1 MFPAPLFLVLLILTS
16 PLCLIFDGPLTYGLI
31 VAAAAVLVA
40 IVGLRTRPGEAEFL
54 SSLIRPVAL
63 VAVLPVLAI
72 LIQLMPLKSIGL
84 ANPIWQ
90 SAATA
95 LSRPVFGSITV
106 DPGTTL
112 ICLARYLSLAGLVF
126 VTAAVAIDRRRA
138 RWILFALT
146 TATALAALMLLAVGF
161 GGAQLD
167 IQDRALLIA
176 AATDSAVLGI
186 ILAIAAALQSLER
199 PNAPSQSQD
208 HPVLF
213 LLVFVLCLA
222 ALATCSLA
230 VFKYATN
237 EVYFA
242 LTFGVATFV
251 VAIII
256 RRFQLDAWGYSAI
269 VAIVVVVTI
278 AALALR
284 LGDRMTDFT
293 LAFAA
298 SPQSPLI
305 ALTRRILA
313 EASWLGTGAGTFA
326 AILPVYRD
334 LDELTAGNVAP
345 TAAAAIAIEMGKPF
359 LVAAIIGGYR
369 SHNFVVAWRSTPRE
383 RFIVSDSGGELC
395 RRNCDFGIQQSGRI
409 QHIGSGDRGY
419 DHWYGHRPEQESFS
433 FSGNSLPRDQL
444 ARH

>member
-1 MFPAPLFLVLLILTS
+1 MFPAPLFLVLLILSS

-31 VAAAAVLVA
+31 VAGAAVLVA
-40 IVGLRTRPGEAEFL
+40 IVGLRIRPGEAEFL

-63 VAVLPVLAI
+63 VAVLPALAI
-72 LIQLMPLKSIGL
+72 LIQLMPLRSIGL

-106 DPGTTL
+106 DPGATL

-126 VTAAVAIDRRRA
+126 VAAAVAIDRRRA

-146 TATALAALMLLAVGF
+146 TATALAALMLLAVSFAGA
-161 GGAQLD
+161 AQLD
-167 IQDRALLIA
+167 IPDRALLIA

-199 PNAPSQSQD
+199 PNAPSRAQD
-208 HPVLF
+208 KPVLF

-230 VFKYATN
+230 VFNYGTSEA
-237 EVYFA
+237 YFA
-242 LTFGVATFV
+242 VTFGVAAFV

-269 VAIVVVVTI
+269 VAIVVVVAI
-278 AALALR
+278 AAVALR

-298 SPQSPLI
+298 SPQSPLT

-313 EASWLGTGAGTFA
+313 ETSWLGSGAGTFA

-334 LDELTAGNVAP
+334 INELAAGNVAP

-359 LVAAIIGGYR
+359 LVAAIIGAIALVIMLLRGAARRGRDSLYPTAGA
-369 SHNFVVAWRSTPRE
+369 SCVVAMTILAFNNQGVFNTSVLVIVATTIGMAIAQSKSRS
-383 RFIVSDSGGELC
+383 L
-395 RRNCDFGIQQSGRI
+395 
-409 QHIGSGDRGY
+409 
-419 DHWYGHRPEQESFS
+419 
-433 FSGNSLPRDQL
+433 
-444 ARH
+444 